1 MMRVAVL
8 CAEGAIDELR
18 AAGDLGGARV
28 VAAAVAAA
36 ASAGMDDSVP
46 TLPSIAARR
55 RGANDASDAAGG
67 AGEFVSTRFG
77 PRLRRGLTDGR
88 RQRGGGRHEPG
99 AVAPPS
105 PAEWAAAAAASGLLS
120 WAVSAARLPASA
132 VSLVWSP
139 LATVPRGAALAPG
152 GRFVDAEDLDE
163 TGERAE
169 AEAAAT
175 ASSLPALRGAALS
188 LPCSLA
194 RRFGWA
200 RALQL
205 RAVSVAIA
213 SLGVGAASLTPSLL
227 GPLMRGAA
235 SAAAAGGGAGSTP
248 APGGGQTG
256 SGAAAE
262 GGGIFAD
269 AHRGSADGSSVVALA
284 SAATLRVLADAI
296 AAEPAAT
303 ASVRLPPQHSVPRSA
318 LCEAP
323 SPASL
328 IALHIDVIAERL
340 CVDLTTNARLSSAS
354 RAASWALAALSAE
367 ADARTAVGPVS
378 DLARALLAA
387 LETERTDSAF
397 GARAVPAL
405 LGALAQVAYSLGDA
419 AARGAALRIYQRG
432 RGGAAAPLAI
442 EGGEAGDHA
451 RSSGASAAA
460 SPDPDAAGWSGAT
473 PADAV
478 LRSARVRTTR
488 AAKRV
493 DPVSGRDE
501 GVWGDFASWRALEAR
516 SGGFAT
522 LSLSSRPSPAPSSR
536 VRRVV
541 ALILHRTRQHVGSH
555 VPAVAGAALR
565 VAVAGAATL
574 GSLPGLVNP
583 VLFRITP
590 QLLARLTAPF
600 APEMREVAA
609 AALAELAGTAAA
621 GDFLRLRFTEAALPG
636 LVASLA
642 EDLHWLRPAQAA
654 WSGAKRGGAAA
665 GGGAPS
671 ARTRLE
677 IGTAEGAAR
686 KSVAETLADEVRR
699 GSDRGGDAPSAGAP
713 AARAAPPPPQAPRQ
727 AGLSSLGRYGRLQ
740 LAVLQALQ
748 QLCRP
753 VFVHD
758 DPGRGSEDDYKGPGE
773 PDLAPDRVDD
783 RGRVWKAMKARQ
795 ERRRGAAAGSTGA
808 EGAAGEEGAQP
819 DQAQAADAGDT
830 PRTPEGSVSEGRLA
844 PSMLLPHVWQL
855 LVMASAFLHDESPP
869 PLQRAAGALVA
880 RLAKDVDGHA
890 VWAFL
895 ARVGPVRAIVPPH
908 SALRP
913 APEQASRPLY
923 GEPPAG
929 TAAGSATTA
938 APAAGSPAALAEG
951 TPAAAGP
958 DASDAA
964 VVAARDRGA
973 SVAPARGQAAGEAA
987 APRSML
993 TGWLLDAAAP
1003 LVELPS
1009 VVMGPPCGRE
1019 GPLPSSKPAATAEL
1033 RLRRSAAA
1041 AVSVADAVNP
1051 VPSNLELTAGQIDA
1065 LAHAASAGT
1074 EASARGSATGSGPE
1088 RSTVLQLR
1096 PAPDR
1101 RGPAG
1106 EQDDR
1111 LVLAAGLRGAA
1122 APWKLPAEALP
1133 EGAGAAALVTREAM
1147 ARVRVPGLPLRG
1159 AEAAMV
1165 ALHAAPA
1172 SLRPR
1177 ADHAPGRTLPSGS
1190 MSAARVMLAAL
1201 RETSHNE
1208 EPSTAPGAGTP
1219 GALVSTSV
1227 NAAAFTQL
1235 EPAPSLQVSSA
1246 GIGARVAG
1254 LLRCG
1259 NVWAGLQVAVASQ
1272 RSLLG

>member
-1 MMRVAVL
+1 
-8 CAEGAIDELR
+8 
-18 AAGDLGGARV
+18 
-28 VAAAVAAA
+28 
-36 ASAGMDDSVP
+36 
-46 TLPSIAARR
+46 
-55 RGANDASDAAGG
+55 
-67 AGEFVSTRFG
+67 
-77 PRLRRGLTDGR
+77 LRRGLTDGR

-132 VSLVWSP
+132 ISLVWSP

-460 SPDPDAAGWSGAT
+460 SPDADAAGWSGAT

-642 EDLHWLRPAQAA
+642 EDLHWLR
-654 WSGAKRGGAAA
+654 
-665 GGGAPS
+665 
-671 ARTRLE
+671 TRLE

-686 KSVAETLADEVRR
+686 KSVAETLADE
-699 GSDRGGDAPSAGAP
+699 
-713 AARAAPPPPQAPRQ
+713 APRQ

-844 PSMLLPHVWQL
+844 PSMLVPHVWQL

-929 TAAGSATTA
+929 TAAGSAAPA

-993 TGWLLDAAAP
+993 TGWLLDAAAL